1 MKNEK
6 MKTEVRQEQ
15 IAAAALRLI
24 ARRGVRGLSIAGI
37 ARQVGLVPSAIYR
50 HFDGKD
56 HVLDLVL
63 DQIRQRLMDNV
74 QAVQAETA
82 DPVEALRRLLFRHIK
97 LIRENEAIP
106 LLIFSDQVYSGRP
119 QRKARMQRIIQDY
132 LDRVGEI
139 VQHGQ
144 KEKHLRADLDPAVV
158 AVMFLG
164 LVQPAAILWHLSDGA
179 FDVTKHTEKAWQVFR
194 RAIARPNKETVS
206 EVNVGSRSAKLST
219 HHNLTE
225 YEKRHPRK
233 RN

>member
-6 MKTEVRQEQ
+6 MKTEVRREQ
-15 IAAAALRLI
+15 IATAALQLI

-63 DQIRQRLMDNV
+63 DQIRQRLLDNV

-82 DPVEALRRLLFRHIK
+82 DSMEALRRLLFRHIK
-97 LIRENEAIP
+97 LIRESEAIP
-106 LLIFSDQVYSGRP
+106 MLVFSDQVYSGRP
-119 QRKARMQRIIQDY
+119 ERKARMQQIIQDY
-132 LDRVGEI
+132 LEQVGKV
-139 VQHGQ
+139 VQRGQ
-144 KEKHLRADLDPAVV
+144 KEKTLRADLDPAVA

-164 LVQPAAILWHLSDGA
+164 LVQPAAILWHLSEGE

-194 RAIARPNKETVS
+194 RAIVRP
-206 EVNVGSRSAKLST
+206 
-219 HHNLTE
+219 
-225 YEKRHPRK
+225 
-233 RN
+233 